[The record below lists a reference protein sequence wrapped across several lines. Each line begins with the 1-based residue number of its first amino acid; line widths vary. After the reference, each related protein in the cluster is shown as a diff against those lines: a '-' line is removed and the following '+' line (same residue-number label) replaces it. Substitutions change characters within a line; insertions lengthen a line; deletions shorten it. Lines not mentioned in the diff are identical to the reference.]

1 VVLKIV
7 SESTSLTPQKA
18 FDLPSS
24 ARIQDLGDWFAAL
37 TATKTLVELSVL
49 GLCAGLAFGMIWL
62 LRRRMHNHNDES
74 IFFGRRLFD
83 GVLFPFLFLCLTYFA
98 RIFLAKTIS
107 VQLLHLAIPV
117 LASLVVIRVVVKVL
131 RAAFKQSS
139 LMRFI
144 ERTFSWLVWLA
155 LVLWVS
161 GLLPLM
167 MTELENI
174 KWKVGGSTLSLRD
187 IFEGIFASS
196 VVLLI
201 ALWISSSIETRL
213 LRSATGGSELSLRK
227 ALSNALRGVL
237 LFVGLIASFSLV
249 GIDLTALSVLGGAVG
264 VGIGLG
270 LQKLAANYIS
280 GFVILTERSI
290 CIGDYVRVDNFEG
303 RITDIKT
310 RYTVIRSLNGRE
322 SIVPNEML
330 VVNRVENMALSDTM
344 IEQSTVLTVALDSDV
359 GLVGRIL
366 VAAALEQPR
375 VIPVPEPF
383 SALSAF
389 GPHGLE
395 FTLNYW
401 IKDPENGL
409 KNVRSYINL
418 SILKAMREAKIVIVI
433 TP

>member
-1 VVLKIV
+1 LKIV
-7 SESTSLTPQKA
+7 NKSTSLTPQKA
-18 FDLPSS
+18 FDLPPS
-24 ARIQDLGDWFAAL
+24 ARIQDIGDWFAAL
-37 TATKTLVELSVL
+37 TSIKTLVELSVL
-49 GLCAGLAFGMIWL
+49 AVCAGLAFVMVWL
-62 LRRRMHNHNDES
+62 LRRGMHNHNHES

-83 GVLFPFLFLCLTYFA
+83 GVMFPFLFLCLTYVS
-98 RIFLAKTIS
+98 RLFLAKTIS

-117 LASLVVIRVVVKVL
+117 LASLVIIRIVVKVL
-131 RAAFKQSS
+131 RAAFKQSA
-139 LMRFI
+139 LVRVV
-144 ERTFSWLVWLA
+144 ERTISWLVWLV

-161 GLLPLM
+161 GLLPLVLV
-167 MTELENI
+167 ELENI
-174 KWKVGGSTLSLRD
+174 KWKVGPTSLTLRD
-187 IFEGIFASS
+187 ILEGIFTAS
-196 VVLLI
+196 VVLLL
-201 ALWISSSIETRL
+201 ALWMSSSIETRL
-213 LRSATGGSELSLRK
+213 LRRATGGSDLSLRK

-237 LFVGLIASFSLV
+237 LFVGLMASFSLV

-330 VVNRVENMALSDTM
+330 VVNRVENMALSDSM
-344 IEQSTVLTVALDSDV
+344 IEQSTVLSVALDSDV
-359 GLVGRIL
+359 GVVGRIL

-418 SILKAMREAKIVIVI
+418 SILKAMREAKIVIVA

>member
-1 VVLKIV
+1 M
-7 SESTSLTPQKA
+7 SESTLLTPQKA

-24 ARIQDLGDWFAAL
+24 ARIQDIGDWFAAL
-37 TATKTLVELSVL
+37 TASKTLVELSVL
-49 GLCAGLAFGMIWL
+49 GLCAGLAFGMLWL
-62 LRRRMHNHNDES
+62 LRRGMHNHNDES

-83 GVLFPFLFLCLTYFA
+83 GVMFPFLLLCFAYFA
-98 RIFLAKTIS
+98 RVFLAKSMS

-117 LASLVVIRVVVKVL
+117 LASLVLIRVVVKVL

-174 KWKVGGSTLSLRD
+174 KWKVGSSTLSLRD

-330 VVNRVENMALSDTM
+330 VVNRVENMALSDSM
-344 IEQSTVLTVALDSDV
+344 IEQSTVLSVALDSDV

-366 VAAALEQPR
+366 VQAALDQPR

-409 KNVRSYINL
+409 KNVRSDINL
-418 SILKAMREAKIVIVI
+418 CILHALREAKIVIAV

>member
-1 VVLKIV
+1 LKIV
-7 SESTSLTPQKA
+7 SESTLLTPQKA

-24 ARIQDLGDWFAAL
+24 ARIQDIGDWFAAL
-37 TATKTLVELSVL
+37 TASKTLVELSVL
-49 GLCAGLAFGMIWL
+49 GLCAGLAFGMLWL
-62 LRRRMHNHNDES
+62 LRRGMHNHNDES

-83 GVLFPFLFLCLTYFA
+83 GVMFPFLLLCFAYFA
-98 RIFLAKTIS
+98 RVFLAKSMS

-117 LASLVVIRVVVKVL
+117 LASLVLIRVVVKVL

-174 KWKVGGSTLSLRD
+174 KWKVGSSTLSLRD

-330 VVNRVENMALSDTM
+330 VVNRVENMALSDSM
-344 IEQSTVLTVALDSDV
+344 IEQSTVLSVALDSDV

-366 VAAALEQPR
+366 VQAALDQPR

>member
-1 VVLKIV
+1 M
-7 SESTSLTPQKA
+7 SESTSLTPLRA
-18 FDLPSS
+18 FNLPSS
-24 ARIQDLGDWFAAL
+24 ARIQDIGDWFTAL
-37 TATKTLVELSVL
+37 TSTKSLVELSVL
-49 GLCAGLAFGMIWL
+49 GLCAGLAFSMLWL
-62 LRRRMHNHNDES
+62 LRRGMNNHNNES
-74 IFFGRRLFD
+74 IFFGKRLVD
-83 GVLFPFLFLCLTYFA
+83 GVMFPFLLLCLVYFA
-98 RIFLAKTIS
+98 RVFLAKSMS

-117 LASLVVIRVVVKVL
+117 LAALVLIRIVVKVL

-139 LMRFI
+139 LVRVV
-144 ERTFSWLVWLA
+144 ERTVSWLVWLA

-161 GLLPLM
+161 GLLPLV
-167 MTELENI
+167 MTELDDI
-174 KWKVGGSTLSLRD
+174 KWKVGGSTLSLRAML
-187 IFEGIFASS
+187 EGIFTAS

-201 ALWISSSIETRL
+201 ALWISSSVETRL

-270 LQKLAANYIS
+270 LQKLAANYVS

-330 VVNRVENMALSDTM
+330 VVNRVENMALSDSM
-344 IEQSTVLTVALDSDV
+344 IEQTTVLSVAYDSDV
-359 GLVGRIL
+359 GLVSRIL
-366 VAAALEQPR
+366 VKAALEQPR

-409 KNVRSYINL
+409 KNVRSDINL
-418 SILKAMREAKIVIVI
+418 CILHALREAKIVIAV

>member
-1 VVLKIV
+1 M
-7 SESTSLTPQKA
+7 SESTSLTPLRS
-18 FDLPSS
+18 FNLPSAS
-24 ARIQDLGDWFAAL
+24 RIQDIGDWFAAL
-37 TATKTLVELSVL
+37 TSTKSLVELSVL
-49 GLCAGLAFGMIWL
+49 LLCAGIAFGMMWL
-62 LRRRMHNHNDES
+62 LRRGVKNHNNES
-74 IFFGRRLFD
+74 IFFGKRLFD
-83 GVLFPFLFLCLTYFA
+83 GVMFPLLLLCLVYFA
-98 RIFLAKTIS
+98 RVFLAKS
-107 VQLLHLAIPV
+107 MPVQLLHLAIPILVALV
-117 LASLVVIRVVVKVL
+117 LIRIVVKVL

-139 LMRFI
+139 VVRLI
-144 ERTFSWLVWLA
+144 ERTISWLVWLA

-161 GLLPLM
+161 GLLPLAM
-167 MTELENI
+167 AELEDI
-174 KWKVGGSTLSLRD
+174 KWKIGGSSLSLRD
-187 IFEGIFASS
+187 MLEGIFTAS

-201 ALWISSSIETRL
+201 ALWISSSVETRL
-213 LRSATGGSELSLRK
+213 LRTARGGSELSLRK

-344 IEQSTVLTVALDSDV
+344 IEQTTVISVAYDSDV

-366 VAAALEQPR
+366 VDAALKQPR

-418 SILKAMREAKIVIVI
+418 SILAALREAKVVIAI

>member
-1 VVLKIV
+1 M
-7 SESTSLTPQKA
+7 SESTSLTPLRS
-18 FDLPSS
+18 FNLPSAS
-24 ARIQDLGDWFAAL
+24 RIQDIGDWFAAL
-37 TATKTLVELSVL
+37 TSTKSVVELSVL
-49 GLCAGLAFGMIWL
+49 LLCAGIAFGMMWL
-62 LRRRMHNHNDES
+62 LRRGVKNHNNES
-74 IFFGRRLFD
+74 IFFGKRLFD
-83 GVLFPFLFLCLTYFA
+83 GVMFPLLLLCLVYFA
-98 RIFLAKTIS
+98 RVFLAKS
-107 VQLLHLAIPV
+107 MPVQLLHLAIPILVALV
-117 LASLVVIRVVVKVL
+117 LIRIVVKVL

-139 LMRFI
+139 VVRLI
-144 ERTFSWLVWLA
+144 ERTISWLVWLA

-161 GLLPLM
+161 GLLPLAM
-167 MTELENI
+167 AELEDI
-174 KWKVGGSTLSLRD
+174 KWKIGGSSLSLRD
-187 IFEGIFASS
+187 MLEGIFTAS

-201 ALWISSSIETRL
+201 ALWISSSVETRL
-213 LRSATGGSELSLRK
+213 LRTARGGSELSLRK

-344 IEQSTVLTVALDSDV
+344 IEQTTVISVAYDSDV

-366 VAAALEQPR
+366 VDAALKQPR

-418 SILKAMREAKIVIVI
+418 SILAALREAKVVIAI

>member
-1 VVLKIV
+1 M
-7 SESTSLTPQKA
+7 SEASTLTTLTPLRA

-24 ARIQDLGDWFAAL
+24 GRIQDMGDWFDAL
-37 TATKTLVELSVL
+37 TSTKSLVELSVL
-49 GLCAGLAFGMIWL
+49 AVCAGLAFVMIGF
-62 LRRRMHNHNDES
+62 LRRGMHNHNNES
-74 IFFGRRLFD
+74 IFFGKRLVD
-83 GVLFPFLFLCLTYFA
+83 GVMFPFLLLCLVYFA
-98 RIFLAKTIS
+98 RVFLAKSMS

-117 LASLVVIRVVVKVL
+117 LASLVLIRIVVKVL
-131 RAAFKQSS
+131 RAAFKQSA
-139 LMRFI
+139 LVRVV
-144 ERTFSWLVWLA
+144 ERTVSWLVWLA

-161 GLLPLM
+161 GLLPLVM
-167 MTELENI
+167 VELDDI
-174 KWKVGGSTLSLRD
+174 KWKVGATHLSLRD
-187 IFEGIFASS
+187 MLEGISTASI
-196 VVLLI
+196 VLLVV
-201 ALWISSSIETRL
+201 LWISSSIETRL
-213 LRSATGGSELSLRK
+213 LRSATGGSDLSLRK

-237 LFVGLIASFSLV
+237 LFVGLIASLSLV

-344 IEQSTVLTVALDSDV
+344 IEQTTSLSVAYDSDV

-366 VAAALEQPR
+366 ASAALEQPR
-375 VIPVPEPF
+375 VLPVPEPF

-409 KNVRSYINL
+409 KNVRSDINL
-418 SILKAMREAKIVIVI
+418 SILHALREAKVVIAI

>member
-1 VVLKIV
+1 M
-7 SESTSLTPQKA
+7 SESTLLTPQKA

-24 ARIQDLGDWFAAL
+24 ARIQDIGDWFAAL
-37 TATKTLVELSVL
+37 TASKTLVELSVL
-49 GLCAGLAFGMIWL
+49 GLCAGLAFGMLWL
-62 LRRRMHNHNDES
+62 LRRGMHNHNDES

-83 GVLFPFLFLCLTYFA
+83 GVMFPFLLLCFAYFA
-98 RIFLAKTIS
+98 RVFLAKSMS

-117 LASLVVIRVVVKVL
+117 LASLVLIRVVVKVL

-174 KWKVGGSTLSLRD
+174 KWKVGSSTLSLRD

-330 VVNRVENMALSDTM
+330 VVNRVENMALSDSM
-344 IEQSTVLTVALDSDV
+344 IEQSTVLSVALDSDV

-366 VAAALEQPR
+366 VQAALDQPR

>member
-1 VVLKIV
+1 M
-7 SESTSLTPQKA
+7 SESTSLTPLRA
-18 FDLPSS
+18 FNLPSS
-24 ARIQDLGDWFAAL
+24 ARIQDIGDWFTAL
-37 TATKTLVELSVL
+37 TSTKSLVELSVL
-49 GLCAGLAFGMIWL
+49 GLCAGLAFSMLWL
-62 LRRRMHNHNDES
+62 LRRGMNNHNNES
-74 IFFGRRLFD
+74 IFFGKRLVD
-83 GVLFPFLFLCLTYFA
+83 GVMFPFLLLCLAYFA
-98 RIFLAKTIS
+98 RVFLAKSMS

-117 LASLVVIRVVVKVL
+117 LAALVLIRIVVKVL

-139 LMRFI
+139 LVRVV
-144 ERTFSWLVWLA
+144 ERTVSWLVWLA

-161 GLLPLM
+161 GLLPLV
-167 MTELENI
+167 MTELDDI
-174 KWKVGGSTLSLRD
+174 KWKVGGSTLSLRALL
-187 IFEGIFASS
+187 EGIFTAS

-201 ALWISSSIETRL
+201 ALWISSSVETRL

-270 LQKLAANYIS
+270 LQKLAANYVS

-330 VVNRVENMALSDTM
+330 VVNRVENMALSDSM
-344 IEQSTVLTVALDSDV
+344 IEQTTVLSVAYDSDV
-359 GLVGRIL
+359 GLVSRIL
-366 VAAALEQPR
+366 VKAALEQPR

-409 KNVRSYINL
+409 KNVRSDINL
-418 SILKAMREAKIVIVI
+418 CILHALREAKIVIAV

>member
-1 VVLKIV
+1 M
-7 SESTSLTPQKA
+7 SESTSTFTPLRA
-18 FDLPSS
+18 FNLPSS
-24 ARIQDLGDWFAAL
+24 ARIQDIGEWFAAL
-37 TATKTLVELSVL
+37 TSTKSLVELSVL
-49 GLCAGLAFGMIWL
+49 GICAGLAFAMMWL
-62 LRRRMHNHNDES
+62 LRRGMKNHNNES
-74 IFFGRRLFD
+74 IFFGKRLVD
-83 GVLFPFLFLCLTYFA
+83 GVMFPFLLLCWVYFA
-98 RIFLAKTIS
+98 RVFLAQSIT
-107 VQLLHLAIPV
+107 VNLLHLAIPV
-117 LASLVVIRVVVKVL
+117 LAALVLIRIVVKVL
-131 RAAFKQSS
+131 RAAFKESS
-139 LMRFI
+139 LVRFI

-161 GLLPLM
+161 GLLPLV
-167 MTELENI
+167 MTELEDI
-174 KWKVGGSTLSLRD
+174 SVKVGGSSLSLRAML
-187 IFEGIFASS
+187 EGAFTASA
-196 VVLLI
+196 VLLI

-213 LRSATGGSELSLRK
+213 LRSAIGGGELSLRK
-227 ALSNALRGVL
+227 ALSNALRAVL
-237 LFVGLIASFSLV
+237 MFVGLLVSFSIV

-270 LQKLAANYIS
+270 LQKLASNYIS

-344 IEQSTVLTVALDSDV
+344 IEQTTVLSVAYDSDV
-359 GLVGRIL
+359 GLVSRIL
-366 VAAALEQPR
+366 VKAALEQPR

-409 KNVRSYINL
+409 KNVRSDINL
-418 SILKAMREAKIVIVI
+418 TILHALREAEIVFAI

>member
-1 VVLKIV
+1 VI
-7 SESTSLTPQKA
+7 EPTSLTPQRA
-18 FDLPSS
+18 FNLPPS
-24 ARIQDLGDWFAAL
+24 ARIQDIGDWFAAL
-37 TATKTLVELSVL
+37 TSAKTLVELSVL
-49 GLCAGLAFGMIWL
+49 VLCAGLAFGMVWL

-83 GVLFPFLFLCLTYFA
+83 GVMFPFLFLCLTYIA
-98 RIFLAKTIS
+98 RLFLAKTIS

-117 LASLVVIRVVVKVL
+117 LAALVLIRIVVKVL

-139 LMRFI
+139 LVRVV
-144 ERTFSWLVWLA
+144 ERTVSWVVWLA

-161 GLLPLM
+161 GILPLVM
-167 MTELENI
+167 AELDGI
-174 KWKVGGSTLSLRD
+174 KWKVGGSSLSLRD
-187 IFEGIFASS
+187 MLEGIFTAS

-344 IEQSTVLTVALDSDV
+344 IEQSTVLSVALDSDV
-359 GLVGRIL
+359 SLVGRIL
-366 VAAALEQPR
+366 VQAALDQPR

-418 SILKAMREAKIVIVI
+418 SILAALREAKVVIVI

>member
-1 VVLKIV
+1 V
-7 SESTSLTPQKA
+7 SESTLLTPQKA

-24 ARIQDLGDWFAAL
+24 ARIQDIGDWFAAL
-37 TATKTLVELSVL
+37 TASKTLVELSVL
-49 GLCAGLAFGMIWL
+49 GLCAGLAFGMLWL
-62 LRRRMHNHNDES
+62 LRRGMHNHNDES

-83 GVLFPFLFLCLTYFA
+83 GVMFPFLLLCFAYFA
-98 RIFLAKTIS
+98 RVFLAKSMS

-117 LASLVVIRVVVKVL
+117 LASLVLIRVVVKVL

-174 KWKVGGSTLSLRD
+174 KWKVGSSTLSLRD

-330 VVNRVENMALSDTM
+330 VVNRVENMALSDSM
-344 IEQSTVLTVALDSDV
+344 IEQSTVLSVALDSDV

-366 VAAALEQPR
+366 VQAALDQPR

>member
-1 VVLKIV
+1 M
-7 SESTSLTPQKA
+7 SESTALAPLKA
-18 FDLPSS
+18 FNLPTST
-24 ARIQDLGDWFAAL
+24 RIQDVGDWFAAL
-37 TATKTLVELSVL
+37 TSAKSLVELSVL
-49 GLCAGLAFGMIWL
+49 ALCAGLAFGLMWL
-62 LRRRMHNHNDES
+62 LRRGMNNHNNES
-74 IFFGRRLFD
+74 IFFGKRLVD
-83 GVLFPFLFLCLTYFA
+83 GVMFPFLLLCLAYFA
-98 RIFLAKTIS
+98 RVFLAKSMS

-117 LASLVVIRVVVKVL
+117 LAALVLIRIVVKVL
-131 RAAFKQSS
+131 RAAFKQSA
-139 LMRFI
+139 LVRVV
-144 ERTFSWLVWLA
+144 ERTVSWLVWLA

-161 GLLPLM
+161 GLLPLVL
-167 MTELENI
+167 TELDDI
-174 KWKVGGSTLSLRD
+174 KWKVGGSTLSLRAML
-187 IFEGIFASS
+187 EGVFTAS

-201 ALWISSSIETRL
+201 TLWISSSIETRL

-270 LQKLAANYIS
+270 LQKLAANYVS

-330 VVNRVENMALSDTM
+330 VVNRVENMALSDSM
-344 IEQSTVLTVALDSDV
+344 IEQTTVLSVAYDSDV
-359 GLVGRIL
+359 GLVSRIL
-366 VAAALEQPR
+366 TKAALEQPR
-375 VIPVPEPF
+375 VLPVPEPF

-409 KNVRSYINL
+409 KNVRSDINL
-418 SILKAMREAKIVIVI
+418 SILRATREAKIVIAR